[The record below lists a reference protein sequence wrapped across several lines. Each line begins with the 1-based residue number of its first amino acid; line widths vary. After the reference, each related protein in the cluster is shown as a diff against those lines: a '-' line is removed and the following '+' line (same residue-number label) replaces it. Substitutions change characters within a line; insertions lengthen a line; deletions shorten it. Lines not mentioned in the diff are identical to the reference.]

1 MFNDICLRRKVIN
14 VHNTFGYYLLFC
26 VTFSTLHFSIM
37 KLGVGIKFSLF
48 SLLTIYYLQSI
59 YISVGIIYDSKR
71 VFESVKNLE
80 TVTCILQ
87 MPQFLISIF

>member
-48 SLLTIYYLQSI
+48 SLLVTICHILLTKHLHKCW
-59 YISVGIIYDSKR
+59 D
-71 VFESVKNLE
+71 NLR
-80 TVTCILQ
+80 
-87 MPQFLISIF
+87 FKKSF